1 MNDSQEKVRVK
12 AYEIW
17 ERQGRTG
24 NPEDHWHQAER
35 ELRDERGLTEAIEDR
50 ADAPEATVEDASPV
64 ETVKAVEVIDD
75 RPKE

>member
-1 MNDSQEKVRVK
+1 MSDSQEKVQVK

-35 ELRDERGLTEAIEDR
+35 ELRDEHGLTEAIDDR
-50 ADAPEATVEDASPV
+50 SDAPEATVEDASPV
-64 ETVKAVEVIDD
+64 ETVKAVEAIDD